1 MLASGQCFEM
11 DDGTYALL
19 SLSSWA
25 IAAGLMKTEQQPVG
39 AGAPNRSLY
48 RGQGVALLTQHG
60 KERVIAPVLAAAV
73 GCLVERVT
81 GYDTDLLGTFTRDIP
96 RPGTRLEA
104 ARAKARIGMN
114 LSGRSLGLGSEGS
127 FGLDPYAGMFPW
139 NVELVLFIDDALGI
153 EVIGVA
159 QGKANSAQLLSADW
173 GEIEAFARTVGFPE
187 HHLVLRPE
195 GPADTRI
202 RKGVSDWPE
211 LKDTYAWAAS
221 QSVSGKV
228 FMEVDLRAYANPV
241 RLTLISQAAADL
253 GRRLGSLCPICNA
266 PGFWVIESL
275 PGLLCQAC
283 RSPTRQIRAEIHGCL
298 KCEYRVTRE
307 HTDREY
313 ADPGQCDVCNP

>member
-1 MLASGQCFEM
+1 
-11 DDGTYALL
+11 
-19 SLSSWA
+19 
-25 IAAGLMKTEQQPVG
+25 MKTEQQPVG
-39 AGAPNRSLY
+39 ADAPHRSLY

-60 KERVIAPVLAAAV
+60 KEQVIAPALAAAV
-73 GCLVERVT
+73 GCLVERVA

-96 RPGTRLEA
+96 RPGTPLEA

-127 FGLDPYAGMFPW
+127 FGLDPHVGMFPW
-139 NVELVLFIDDALGI
+139 NVEVLLFIDDLRGI

-159 QGKANSAQLLSADW
+159 QGKANSAQLLSTDRA
-173 GEIEAFARTVGFPE
+173 EVEAFARAVGFPE

-202 RKGVSDWPE
+202 RKGISDWPG
-211 LKDTYAWAAS
+211 LKDAYAWAVS

-228 FMEVDLRAYANPV
+228 FAEVDLRAYANPV
-241 RLTLISQAAADL
+241 RLTHIRQAAEDL
-253 GRRLGSLCPICNA
+253 GRRLGSLCPICNT
-266 PGFWVIESL
+266 PGFWVVESL
-275 PGLLCQAC
+275 PGLPCEAC

-298 KCEYRVTRE
+298 KCQHRVTRE
-307 HTDREY
+307 YIDREY